1 MVNMNTIE
9 PNSPPDYLNSAA
21 MDRFGISYIFPWQ
34 RLVISNVLEGAGY
47 FGDDPGESGA
57 AGGHNPVEKVA
68 GGKSGEPAS
77 ICGDI
82 PRRQIAI
89 LPTGA
94 GKSLCFM
101 LPGVLI
107 EGITVILFPLLS
119 LMSDQK
125 RRLDEQG
132 IKAELLRGGQSRE
145 ERTAAWQRLEA
156 DTSVG
161 DRPKFL
167 LSNPETLVQPAVLR
181 RLAKLPIDHLVIDEA
196 HTVPM
201 WGRGFRPALTRIPE
215 IIEAAQP
222 KMTSAFT
229 ATASDEVLSGIQEIL
244 FPDEPAHVIR
254 ADPDRPNISYHV
266 IPVLSKRRE
275 LRRLLGRTRRTSGVG
290 GVNVA
295 PGPTPSRDDPFETPN
310 PLRVPRPAL
319 IFCSSRDGTEQLA
332 ETLRRDLDEDDI
344 FFYHAGLERAEKKTI
359 EDWFFSSAEGI
370 LCATTAYGMGVD
382 KKNIRTVIHQ
392 DLSSSVEAFLQE
404 SGRGGRDGAPACSIV
419 LLQLG
424 GSTTGTT
431 ERQDQRQQALARA
444 FQDDIRC
451 LRENLLAL
459 MGSGCEMC
467 WGCDVCNR
475 SRPTRPY
482 GQMELL
488 AFFRARTYRYTA
500 AQAAEL
506 LQGADNVR
514 PNFILRNFCA
524 GYGLLQ
530 DWKTEEIEE
539 AISAL
544 IAAGHLKKP
553 RRGLWRGMVGIDR
566 RAAVQHR
573 RTAPAA
579 KTKD

>member
-1 MVNMNTIE
+1 MRTNDTIT
-9 PNSPPDYLNSAA
+9 SPDFLNSAA
-21 MDRFGISYIFPWQ
+21 MNRFGISYIFPYQ

-47 FGDDPGESGA
+47 FGDDPGENGA
-57 AGGHNPVEKVA
+57 AGEADSDAVGSA
-68 GGKSGEPAS
+68 
-77 ICGDI
+77 GDI

-101 LPGVLI
+101 LPGVLL

-125 RRLDEQG
+125 RRLDEQE
-132 IKAELLRGGQSRE
+132 IPAELLRGGQKE
-145 ERTAAWQRLEA
+145 AERKATWQRLEA
-156 DTSVG
+156 EKSAG

-181 RLAKLPIDHLVIDEA
+181 RLAALPIDHLVIDEA

-215 IIEAAQP
+215 IIEAARP
-222 KMTSAFT
+222 RMTSAFT
-229 ATASDEVLSGIQEIL
+229 ATASDDVLSGIQEIL

-266 IPVLSKRRE
+266 IPALSKRRE

-290 GVNVA
+290 GVNGA
-295 PGPTPSRDDPFETPN
+295 PGPTPLIDDPCESPN

-319 IFCSSRDGTEQLA
+319 IFCASRDGTEKLA
-332 ETLRRDLDEDDI
+332 ETLRRDLAEDDI
-344 FFYHAGLERAEKKTI
+344 FFYHAGLERAEKKQI
-359 EDWFFSSAEGI
+359 EGWFFGSNTGI

-404 SGRGGRDGAPACSIV
+404 SGRGGRDGQPAYSIV
-419 LLQLG
+419 LLQLDD
-424 GSTTGTT
+424 SAAGTT
-431 ERQDQRQQALARA
+431 ERQDPRQQALARA
-444 FQDDIRC
+444 FRDNSRC

-467 WGCDVCNR
+467 WGCDVCHR
-475 SRPTRPY
+475 SRPNRPY
-482 GQMELL
+482 GMPELL
-488 AFFRARTYRYTA
+488 AFFRAHTYRYSIP
-500 AQAAEL
+500 QAVGL
-506 LQGADNVR
+506 LQGAETVR
-514 PNFILRNFCA
+514 LNLIPRNYCA
-524 GYGLLQ
+524 GYSLLK
-530 DWKTEEIEE
+530 DWQIEEIEE
-539 AISAL
+539 AIATL
-544 IAAGHLKKP
+544 ITAGYLKKP
-553 RRGLWRGMVGIDR
+553 RRGFRRGLVGINRNAGARYR
-566 RAAVQHR
+566 RQR
-573 RTAPAA
+573 RKISSRRPRRSRAR
-579 KTKD
+579 

>member
-1 MVNMNTIE
+1 MNTE
-9 PNSPPDYLNSAA
+9 TEFLNIAA
-21 MDRFGISYIFPWQ
+21 QEHFGLTYIFPYQ
-34 RLVISNVLEGAGY
+34 RLVITNVLEGAGY
-47 FGDDPGESGA
+47 FGDDPGENVA
-57 AGGHNPVEKVA
+57 AG
-68 GGKSGEPAS
+68 
-77 ICGDI
+77 DF

-101 LPGVLI
+101 LPGVLL

-125 RRLDEQG
+125 RRLDEQN
-132 IKAELLRGGQSRE
+132 IPAELLRGGQSMEDRE
-145 ERTAAWQRLEA
+145 AAWQRLEA

-161 DRPKFL
+161 NRPRFL

-181 RLAKLPIDHLVIDEA
+181 RLAGLPIDHLVIDEA

-229 ATASDEVLSGIQEIL
+229 ATASDEVLAGIQKIL

-254 ADPDRPNISYHV
+254 ADPDRTNISYHV
-266 IPVLSKRRE
+266 IPALSKRRE
-275 LRRLLGRTRRTSGVG
+275 LRRLLDRCV
-290 GVNVA
+290 
-295 PGPTPSRDDPFETPN
+295 PTPQEWESEPDLEQQRPN

-319 IFCSSRDGTEQLA
+319 IFCSSRDGTEKLA
-332 ETLRRDLDEDDI
+332 ETLRRDLGEDDI
-344 FFYHAGLERAEKKTI
+344 FFYHAGLERAEKKTV
-359 EDWFFSSAEGI
+359 EDWFFGSDTGI

-382 KKNIRTVIHQ
+382 KKNIRTVIHH

-404 SGRGGRDGAPACSIV
+404 SGRGGRDGDPAYSIV

-424 GSTTGTT
+424 GNTAATT
-431 ERQDQRQQALARA
+431 EEQNQRQWPLARA
-444 FQDDIRC
+444 FRDDSRC

-467 WGCDVCNR
+467 WGCDVCQR

-482 GQMELL
+482 GQMELM
-488 AFFRARTYRYTA
+488 AFFKAHTYRYSA
-500 AQAAEL
+500 RQAAEL
-506 LQGADNVR
+506 LQGVETGR
-514 PNFILRNFCA
+514 PSLILRNFCA
-524 GYGLLQ
+524 GYDLLR
-530 DWKTEEIEE
+530 DWQIEEIEE
-539 AISAL
+539 AIAAL
-544 IAAGHLKKP
+544 IETEYLKKP
-553 RRGLWRGMVGIDR
+553 RRGLWRGLVAIDR
-566 RAAVQHR
+566 RAGVQRR
-573 RTAPAA
+573 RTAQANGA
-579 KTKD
+579 GGKAE